1 MPGVDIAPNFGSL
14 LIGTFFAI
22 FFQGMLTVQAY
33 VYYESFPHDS
43 LKLKSLSGEE
53 LVRGAI
59 MSPTFDIRRTIDLAH
74 LILICNGMYIALVT
88 NWGNIEALGTTMEA
102 FNIHILFIG
111 AATILCQ
118 GFFIYRVYAFSKK
131 NWLLSGLLAVAVL
144 VDLGFDVWLTVR
156 LTEDR
161 NVAVFQAIGPI
172 AIPMFTIGAGVDVAI
187 AILMVYYLQQGRTG
201 FARTDF
207 VVTKIIH
214 YAVSTS
220 VATSLLALGSV
231 IAYAV
236 NPNHFAYIAMHFSL
250 GRMYTNA
257 LLATLNSRRQLRS
270 RLGAPVENSSTTTVA
285 RSQRQPV
292 FAVGP
297 SMTGLGTNEYPM
309 GDVRTVEDAKQEF
322 P

>member
-1 MPGVDIAPNFGSL
+1 MPGVDIAPSFGSL

-43 LKLKSLSGEE
+43 LKLKSLVA
-53 LVRGAI
+53 LVW
-59 MSPTFDIRRTIDLAH
+59 TLDLAH

-88 NWGNIEALGTTMEA
+88 NWGDVETLGTTIES

-111 AATILCQ
+111 VAAILCQ
-118 GFFIYRVYAFSKK
+118 GFFIYRVYVFSKK
-131 NWLLSGLLAVAVL
+131 NWLLSGLLSLAAVAN
-144 VDLGFDVWLTVR
+144 LGLAIWLTVR
-156 LTEDR
+156 LTRDR
-161 NVAVFQAIGPI
+161 SVAVFDTIGPT
-172 AIPMFTIGAGVDVAI
+172 AIPMFSIGAGLDVAI

-207 VVTKIIH
+207 VVTKIIQ

-236 NPNHFAYIAMHFSL
+236 NPNAFDYIAMHFSL

-257 LLATLNSRRQLRS
+257 LLATLNSRRELRS
-270 RLGAPVENSSTTTVA
+270 RLGAPGTNSSTAAPNA
-285 RSQRQPV
+285 RTHGLPV
-292 FAVGP
+292 FAVGQ
-297 SMTGLGTNEYPM
+297 SMTALGTSEYPM
-309 GDVRTVEDAKQEF
+309 GNLATGNSTMDDAKKDL

>member
-1 MPGVDIAPNFGSL
+1 MPSVDIAPSDGSM
-14 LIGTFFAI
+14 LIGTYFAI

-33 VYYESFPHDS
+33 VYYESFPNDPMR
-43 LKLKSLSGEE
+43 LKSLVA
-53 LVRGAI
+53 LVW
-59 MSPTFDIRRTIDLAH
+59 TIDLAH
-74 LILICNGMYIALVT
+74 LILICNGMYTNLVT
-88 NWGNIEALGTTMEA
+88 NWGNIEALGTTNEA

-156 LTEDR
+156 LTDDR
-161 NVAVFQAIGPI
+161 NVAVFQEIGPI

-207 VVTKIIH
+207 VVTRIIQ

-231 IAYAV
+231 IAYAI
-236 NPNHFAYIAMHFSL
+236 NSNHFAYIAMHFSL

-270 RLGAPVENSSTTTVA
+270 RLGAPVENSSATTA
-285 RSQRQPV
+285 SRSQRQPV

-309 GDVRTVEDAKQEF
+309 GDVRTDSVEDAKQAF